1 EPNLAGGHLDVSR
14 PAPHTL
20 NLAPRDLRVSSPL
33 VRLYDR
39 ASQGLRQVTLEPRMS
54 VYVCGIT
61 PYDSAHLGHAF
72 TYVHFD
78 VLVRYLR
85 HLGAEVVHVQNV
97 TDVDDDILRVA
108 RERGVDFRELA
119 ATETERFEALMR
131 AIGVATPTHSPRAT
145 AFVPQM
151 VEEVRGILDSGH
163 GYERDG
169 TVYFS
174 VASDPG
180 YGLLSGYSE

>member
-85 HLGAEVVHVQNV
+85 HLGAEVVHAQNI
-97 TDVDDDILRVA
+97 TDVDDDILRVS
-108 RERGVDFRELA
+108 RERGVDFQELA
-119 ATETERFEALMR
+119 DREVAKFELDMA
-131 AIGVATPTHSPRAT
+131 AIGIERPTHTPRAT
-145 AFVPQM
+145 QYVPAM
-151 VEEVRGILDSGH
+151 VEEVQALMSAGH

-169 TVYFS
+169 TVYF
-174 VASDPG
+174 
-180 YGLLSGYSE
+180 